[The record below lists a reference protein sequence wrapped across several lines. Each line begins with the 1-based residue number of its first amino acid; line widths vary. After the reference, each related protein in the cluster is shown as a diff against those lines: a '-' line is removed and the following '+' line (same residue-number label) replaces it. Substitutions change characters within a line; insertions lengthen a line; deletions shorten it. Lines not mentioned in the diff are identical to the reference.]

1 LATGCCENIAAAFA
15 NNQMMERR
23 TFKRG
28 LMTRAQMMTFKNFA
42 ETAKRSAV
50 GLVALTCG
58 MFF

>member
-1 LATGCCENIAAAFA
+1 MVVPIKSETTTT
-15 NNQMMERR
+15 NNPMMERR

-28 LMTRAQMMTFKNFA
+28 LMTRAQVKGRLVFA
-42 ETAKRSAV
+42 KTAKRSAV